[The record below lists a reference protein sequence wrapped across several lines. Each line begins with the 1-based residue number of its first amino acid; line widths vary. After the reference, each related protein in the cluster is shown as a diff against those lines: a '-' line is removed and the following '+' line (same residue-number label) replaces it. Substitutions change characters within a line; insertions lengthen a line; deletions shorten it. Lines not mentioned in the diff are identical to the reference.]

1 MAVSFPLHKVH
12 DELRD
17 LGSLDDDKAGWV
29 LDSFFSDGQGD
40 FDNKLGYPFEED
52 GHQGQLRQD
61 GGSFEASDFW
71 FLEDPQVFFSGAIS
85 SFGSWSEGAEFLVAW
100 GAPDDFCDQAGML
113 FDGHMFNGAVV
124 VDEARAVFGEL
135 SDFFI
140 LGLDALSLA
149 GKGCSLRIG
158 VEAVWSA

>member
-1 MAVSFPLHKVH
+1 M
-12 DELRD
+12 
-17 LGSLDDDKAGWV
+17 
-29 LDSFFSDGQGD
+29 
-40 FDNKLGYPFEED
+40 
-52 GHQGQLRQD
+52 
-61 GGSFEASDFW
+61 
-71 FLEDPQVFFSGAIS
+71 EDPQVFFSGAIS